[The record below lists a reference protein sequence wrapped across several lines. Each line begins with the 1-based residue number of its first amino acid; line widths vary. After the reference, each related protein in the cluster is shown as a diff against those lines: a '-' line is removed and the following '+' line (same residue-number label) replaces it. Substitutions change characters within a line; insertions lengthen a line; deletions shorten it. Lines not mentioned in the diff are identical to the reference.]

1 VGGAGAGGDGVLL
14 VFEYG
19 AAECG
24 DCEFGVGEGKG
35 YGDFAESFYYSLLRG
50 YVFADGDWMD
60 FGSDEFAGGVGEYF
74 DFFGVLLWIFVGG
87 GEKAGVS
94 G

>member
-1 VGGAGAGGDGVLL
+1 
-14 VFEYG
+14 
-19 AAECG
+19 
-24 DCEFGVGEGKG
+24 
-35 YGDFAESFYYSLLRG
+35 
-50 YVFADGDWMD
+50 MD